1 MNKHKRSKMLSMT
14 KIWRRKVKRVPSSY
28 TKMQERTPCE
38 ITNKQMTK
46 LSINSPHQVETASEH
61 LEETMKIEEVPDTS
75 RQPTSW
81 VSSKSVS
88 TTGKNDETATNNVE
102 FQELRSTQQAFKSIK
117 NWNFLQPASEIEWLT
132 ITQDFLKGFP
142 NVHSEQK
149 LQLIIAHMKFHVEAK
164 KMALLKLHRTIE
176 EENGHPL
183 VQFFQ
188 WITVNYEMSKRQK
201 MVLLQ
206 KNKMESQ
213 RNVAYSKNK
222 KNKKT
227 Q

>member
-1 MNKHKRSKMLSMT
+1 MNKHKRSKMLPMT

-88 TTGKNDETATNNVE
+88 TTGKMM
-102 FQELRSTQQAFKSIK
+102 RRQQIMLSFKNCVPRNRLS
-117 NWNFLQPASEIEWLT
+117 NQ
-132 ITQDFLKGFP
+132 LKTGTFY
-142 NVHSEQK
+142 NQQV
-149 LQLIIAHMKFHVEAK
+149 
-164 KMALLKLHRTIE
+164 R
-176 EENGHPL
+176 
-183 VQFFQ
+183 
-188 WITVNYEMSKRQK
+188 
-201 MVLLQ
+201 
-206 KNKMESQ
+206 
-213 RNVAYSKNK
+213 
-222 KNKKT
+222 
-227 Q
+227 

>member
-1 MNKHKRSKMLSMT
+1 
-14 KIWRRKVKRVPSSY
+14 
-28 TKMQERTPCE
+28 
-38 ITNKQMTK
+38 
-46 LSINSPHQVETASEH
+46 
-61 LEETMKIEEVPDTS
+61 
-75 RQPTSW
+75 
-81 VSSKSVS
+81 
-88 TTGKNDETATNNVE
+88 
-102 FQELRSTQQAFKSIK
+102 
-117 NWNFLQPASEIEWLT
+117 
-132 ITQDFLKGFP
+132 
-142 NVHSEQK
+142 
-149 LQLIIAHMKFHVEAK
+149 
-164 KMALLKLHRTIE
+164 MALLKLHRTIE